1 MNHATRN
8 EVGRNE
14 VGNGRSFTQLSWGH
28 YPASQTESLRCVPM
42 AGDIVPIELGLTD
55 GNSFTLWAP
64 RWREGDDEWEAFL
77 GLDEDLYVLP
87 GVAELA
93 AFIRNDDDNDL
104 ADHPAWSIVVGL
116 QADELV
122 PDDRHSYDL
131 VGVPELAAEDPTPEV
146 IAELEDALEIV
157 RILGEVCELTTIT
170 KFFNGN
176 PILGAV
182 TTGTRN
188 FEGREGTDLWV
199 RIGRLIA
206 KHWDDVLDAIDDVI
220 KTPEVDADAVV
231 AAEAELEAAASAEDE
246 DEPADDDIEIV
257 DTDADSDEDDDE
269 SDSED
274 DEDED
279 SDTDEEDEEEEDD
292 EDDLEDDFWASVGID
307 PIRIVTSA
315 NEYLTLRCY
324 LGDEPVFLG
333 ANGKIFVF
341 TSGRSLSRFIANQNN
356 HDLADLSTFEDVR
369 SGATDGSLEFD
380 VIDDNVY
387 ILPGLSEDIADGPR
401 RMDRNQLD
409 LAVELFTDAA
419 DYAGDNA
426 VGEALASTTPLGWF
440 VDYAVN
446 PDPKRMAPS
455 PPFDNE
461 AEAWRALEHDFED
474 RLEKKG

>member
-1 MNHATRN
+1 
-8 EVGRNE
+8 
-14 VGNGRSFTQLSWGH
+14 
-28 YPASQTESLRCVPM
+28 M

-93 AFIRNDDDNDL
+93 AFVRTNDDNDL
-104 ADHPAWSIVVGL
+104 VEHPAWPTIVGV
-116 QADELV
+116 QAEELIPDE
-122 PDDRHSYDL
+122 RHTYDL

-157 RILGEVCELTTIT
+157 RILGEVCELTAIT

-206 KHWDDVLDAIDDVI
+206 KHWDDVLDAIDEVI
-220 KTPEVDADAVV
+220 TTPKVDAKAVET
-231 AAEAELEAAASAEDE
+231 AEAELEAAASAEDE
-246 DEPADDDIEIV
+246 DEPDDDDIEIV
-257 DTDADSDEDDDE
+257 ETADDTVDEDEDDDE
-269 SDSED
+269 D
-274 DEDED
+274 D
-279 SDTDEEDEEEEDD
+279 DD
-292 EDDLEDDFWASVGID
+292 DYDDDDFWASVGID
-307 PIRIVTSA
+307 PIKIVTSG

-324 LGDEPVFLG
+324 LGDDPVFLG
-333 ANGKIFVF
+333 AKGKIFVF
-341 TSGRSLSRFIANQNN
+341 TSARSLSRFLADDNA
-356 HDLADLSTFEDVR
+356 HDLAELTTFEDIR
-369 SGATDGSLEFD
+369 TEATNGSLEFD

-387 ILPGLSEDIADGPR
+387 VLPGLAEDIADGPR
-401 RMDRNQLD
+401 RMDRDQLD

-419 DYAGDNA
+419 DYAGDDTVN
-426 VGEALASTTPLGWF
+426 EALGTSTPLGWF
-440 VDYAVN
+440 VDYTVN

-455 PPFDNE
+455 GPFDNE
-461 AEAWRALEHDFED
+461 AEAWRALEHDFET
-474 RLEKKG
+474 RLVKKG

>member
-1 MNHATRN
+1 
-8 EVGRNE
+8 
-14 VGNGRSFTQLSWGH
+14 
-28 YPASQTESLRCVPM
+28 M

-93 AFIRNDDDNDL
+93 AFVRTNDDNDL
-104 ADHPAWSIVVGL
+104 VEHPAWPTIVGV
-116 QADELV
+116 QAEELIPDE
-122 PDDRHSYDL
+122 RHTYDL

-157 RILGEVCELTTIT
+157 RILGEVCELTAIT

-188 FEGREGTDLWV
+188 FEGREGLDLWV

-206 KHWDDVLDAIDDVI
+206 KHWDDVLDAIDEVI
-220 KTPEVDADAVV
+220 TTPKVDAKAVET
-231 AAEAELEAAASAEDE
+231 AEAELEAAASAEDE
-246 DEPADDDIEIV
+246 DEPDDDDIEIV
-257 DTDADSDEDDDE
+257 ETADAAVDEDDD
-269 SDSED
+269 
-274 DEDED
+274 DED
-279 SDTDEEDEEEEDD
+279 EEDD
-292 EDDLEDDFWASVGID
+292 EDDDYDDDDFWASVGID
-307 PIRIVTSA
+307 PIKIVTSG

-324 LGDEPVFLG
+324 LGDDPVFLG
-333 ANGKIFVF
+333 TKGKIFVF
-341 TSGRSLSRFIANQNN
+341 TSARSLSRFLADDNT
-356 HDLADLSTFEDVR
+356 HDLSELSTFEDVR
-369 SGATDGSLEFD
+369 TEATNGSLEFD

-387 ILPGLSEDIADGPR
+387 VLPGLAEDIADGPR
-401 RMDRNQLD
+401 RMDRDQLD

-419 DYAGDNA
+419 DYAGDDTVN
-426 VGEALASTTPLGWF
+426 EALGTSTPLGWF
-440 VDYAVN
+440 VDYTVN

-455 PPFDNE
+455 GPFDNE
-461 AEAWRALEHDFED
+461 AEAWRALEHDFET
-474 RLEKKG
+474 RLVRKG

>member
-1 MNHATRN
+1 
-8 EVGRNE
+8 
-14 VGNGRSFTQLSWGH
+14 
-28 YPASQTESLRCVPM
+28 M

-93 AFIRNDDDNDL
+93 AFVRTNDDNDL
-104 ADHPAWSIVVGL
+104 VEHPAWPTIVGV
-116 QADELV
+116 QAEELIPDE
-122 PDDRHSYDL
+122 RHTYDL

-157 RILGEVCELTTIT
+157 RILGEVCELTAIT

-188 FEGREGTDLWV
+188 FEGREGLDLWV

-206 KHWDDVLDAIDDVI
+206 KHWDDVLDAIDEVI
-220 KTPEVDADAVV
+220 TTPKVDAQAVET
-231 AAEAELEAAASAEDE
+231 AEAELEAAASAEDE
-246 DEPADDDIEIV
+246 DEPDDDDIEIV
-257 DTDADSDEDDDE
+257 ETADAAVD
-269 SDSED
+269 ED

-279 SDTDEEDEEEEDD
+279 ED
-292 EDDLEDDFWASVGID
+292 EDDDYDDDDFWASVGID
-307 PIRIVTSA
+307 PIKIVTSG

-324 LGDEPVFLG
+324 LGDDPVFLG
-333 ANGKIFVF
+333 TKGKIFVF
-341 TSGRSLSRFIANQNN
+341 TSARSLSRFLADDNT
-356 HDLADLSTFEDVR
+356 HDLAELSTFEDVR
-369 SGATDGSLEFD
+369 TEATNGSLEFD

-387 ILPGLSEDIADGPR
+387 VLPGLAEDIADGPR
-401 RMDRNQLD
+401 RMDRDQLD

-419 DYAGDNA
+419 DYAGDDTVN
-426 VGEALASTTPLGWF
+426 EALGTSTPLGWF
-440 VDYAVN
+440 VDYTVN

-455 PPFDNE
+455 GPFDNE
-461 AEAWRALEHDFED
+461 AEAWRALEHDFET
-474 RLEKKG
+474 RLVRKG

>member
-1 MNHATRN
+1 
-8 EVGRNE
+8 
-14 VGNGRSFTQLSWGH
+14 
-28 YPASQTESLRCVPM
+28 M

-93 AFIRNDDDNDL
+93 AFIRTNDDNDL
-104 ADHPAWSIVVGL
+104 VEHPAWPTIVGV

-122 PDDRHSYDL
+122 PDERHTYDL

-157 RILGEVCELTTIT
+157 RILGEVCELTSVT

-188 FEGREGTDLWV
+188 FEGREGLDLWV

-206 KHWDDVLDAIDDVI
+206 KHWDDVLDAIDEVI
-220 KTPEVDADAVV
+220 TTPKVDAKAVE

-246 DEPADDDIEIV
+246 DEPEDDDDIEIV
-257 DTDADSDEDDDE
+257 ESADDE
-269 SDSED
+269 AEDED
-274 DEDED
+274 DEDE
-279 SDTDEEDEEEEDD
+279 ED
-292 EDDLEDDFWASVGID
+292 EDDDYDDDDFWASVGID
-307 PIRIVTSA
+307 PIKIVTRG

-324 LGDEPVFLG
+324 LGDDPVFLG
-333 ANGKIFVF
+333 AKGKIFVF
-341 TSGRSLSRFIANQNN
+341 TSARALSRFLADDNS
-356 HDLADLSTFEDVR
+356 HDLSDLSTFEDIR
-369 SGATDGSLEFD
+369 TEATNGSLEFD

-387 ILPGLSEDIADGPR
+387 VLPGLAEDIADGPR
-401 RMDRNQLD
+401 RMDRDQLD
-409 LAVELFTDAA
+409 LAVELFSDAA
-419 DYAGDNA
+419 DYAGDDTVN
-426 VGEALASTTPLGWF
+426 EALGSSTPLGWF
-440 VDYAVN
+440 VDYTVN

-455 PPFDNE
+455 GPFDNE
-461 AEAWRALEHDFED
+461 AEAWRALEHDFEN
-474 RLEKKG
+474 RLVKKG

>member
-1 MNHATRN
+1 
-8 EVGRNE
+8 
-14 VGNGRSFTQLSWGH
+14 
-28 YPASQTESLRCVPM
+28 M

-93 AFIRNDDDNDL
+93 AFVRTNDDNDL
-104 ADHPAWSIVVGL
+104 VEHPAWPTIVGV
-116 QADELV
+116 QAEELIPDE
-122 PDDRHSYDL
+122 RHTYDL

-157 RILGEVCELTTIT
+157 RILGEVCELTAIT

-188 FEGREGTDLWV
+188 FEGREGLDLWV

-206 KHWDDVLDAIDDVI
+206 KHWDDVLDAIDEVI
-220 KTPEVDADAVV
+220 TTPKVDAKAVET
-231 AAEAELEAAASAEDE
+231 AEAELEAAASAEDE
-246 DEPADDDIEIV
+246 DEPDDDDIEIV
-257 DTDADSDEDDDE
+257 ETADAAVD
-269 SDSED
+269 ED

-279 SDTDEEDEEEEDD
+279 DD
-292 EDDLEDDFWASVGID
+292 EDDDYDDDDFWASVGID
-307 PIRIVTSA
+307 PIKIVTSG

-324 LGDEPVFLG
+324 LGDDPVFLG
-333 ANGKIFVF
+333 TKGKIFVF
-341 TSGRSLSRFIANQNN
+341 TSARSLSRFLADDNT
-356 HDLADLSTFEDVR
+356 HDLAELSTFEDVR
-369 SGATDGSLEFD
+369 TEATNGSLEFD

-387 ILPGLSEDIADGPR
+387 VLPGLAEDIADGPR
-401 RMDRNQLD
+401 RMDRDQLD

-419 DYAGDNA
+419 DYAGDDTVN
-426 VGEALASTTPLGWF
+426 EALGTSTPLGWF
-440 VDYAVN
+440 VDYTVN

-455 PPFDNE
+455 GPFDNE
-461 AEAWRALEHDFED
+461 AEAWRALEHDFET
-474 RLEKKG
+474 RLVRKG

>member
-1 MNHATRN
+1 
-8 EVGRNE
+8 
-14 VGNGRSFTQLSWGH
+14 
-28 YPASQTESLRCVPM
+28 M

-77 GLDEDLYVLP
+77 GLDEDLYGFP

-93 AFIRNDDDNDL
+93 AFIRTDDDNDL
-104 ADHPAWSIVVGL
+104 VDHPAWETVAGL

-131 VGVPELAAEDPTPEV
+131 VGVPELAAEDPNPEV

-157 RILGEVCELTTIT
+157 RILGEVCELTIIT

-188 FEGREGTDLWV
+188 FEGREGVDLWV

-206 KHWDDVLDAIDDVI
+206 KHWDDVIDAIDDVI
-220 KTPEVDADAVV
+220 TTPKVDRSAVET
-231 AAEAELEAAASAEDE
+231 AEAELEAAASAEDE
-246 DEPADDDIEIV
+246 DEPDDDDLDLVESTNGD
-257 DTDADSDEDDDE
+257 DTVESDDSDESDDDSAE
-269 SDSED
+269 NAD
-274 DEDED
+274 DEVD
-279 SDTDEEDEEEEDD
+279 SDGEID
-292 EDDLEDDFWASVGID
+292 DDFWAGVGID
-307 PIRIVTSA
+307 PIRIVTDA
-315 NEYLTLRCY
+315 DEYLSLRCY
-324 LGDEPVFLG
+324 LGDDPVFLG

-341 TSGRSLSRFIANQNN
+341 TSPRSLSRFLADSDD

-369 SGATDGSLEFD
+369 TGATDGSLEFD

-387 ILPGLSEDIADGPR
+387 VLPGLADDIADGPR

-409 LAVELFTDAA
+409 LAVELLSDAA
-419 DYAGDNA
+419 DYADDDS
-426 VGEALASTTPLGWF
+426 VSEALGSTTPLGWF
-440 VDYAVN
+440 VDYAIN

-455 PPFDNE
+455 PPFENE
-461 AEAWRALEHDFED
+461 SEAWRALVHDFEG
-474 RLEKKG
+474 RLVKKG

>member
-1 MNHATRN
+1 
-8 EVGRNE
+8 
-14 VGNGRSFTQLSWGH
+14 
-28 YPASQTESLRCVPM
+28 M

-93 AFIRNDDDNDL
+93 AFIRTSDDNDL
-104 ADHPAWSIVVGL
+104 VEHPAWSTVVGL

-122 PDDRHSYDL
+122 PDERHSYDL

-157 RILGEVCELTTIT
+157 RILGEVCELTPVT

-176 PILGAV
+176 PIVGAV

-188 FEGREGTDLWV
+188 FDGREGADLWV

-206 KHWDDVLDAIDDVI
+206 KHWDDVLDAIDGVI
-220 KTPEVDADAVV
+220 STPEVDPKAVET
-231 AAEAELEAAASAEDE
+231 AEAELEAAASAEDE

-257 DTDADSDEDDDE
+257 GADDSADDTDDADDTAVDD
-269 SDSED
+269 
-274 DEDED
+274 
-279 SDTDEEDEEEEDD
+279 EEEDD
-292 EDDLEDDFWASVGID
+292 EDADDYDDDDFWASVGID

-315 NEYLTLRCY
+315 GEYLTLRCY
-324 LGDEPVFLG
+324 LGDDPVFLG

-341 TSGRSLSRFIANQNN
+341 SSARALSRFLADDNT
-356 HDLADLSTFEDVR
+356 HDLADLSTFEQVR
-369 SGATDGSLEFD
+369 TEATDGSLEFD

-387 ILPGLSEDIADGPR
+387 VLPGLADDIIDGPR
-401 RMDRNQLD
+401 RMDRDQLD

-419 DYAGDNA
+419 DYAGDDTVN
-426 VGEALASTTPLGWF
+426 EALGTTTPLGWF
-440 VDYAVN
+440 VDYTVN

-455 PPFDNE
+455 GPFENE
-461 AEAWRALEHDFED
+461 AEAWRALEHDFEA
-474 RLEKKG
+474 RLTKKG